1 MKKYIIIAGV
11 NGAGKSTLY
20 QTLDEIKDIP
30 RVNIDDIVRESGDW
44 RNPSDVI
51 KAGKVA
57 VGLIEE
63 YLKKQ
68 CSFNQETTLCG
79 NSILRNIK
87 KAREL
92 GYFIELHYV
101 GIDSAELAK
110 SRIAY
115 RVEHGGHG
123 IPDADVERRYTESL
137 RQLKKILGECDQVI
151 MYDNTV
157 RFRRFAVYEGQKENV
172 VSDDIPRWYMEW
184 KNLKTP

>member
-1 MKKYIIIAGV
+1 M

-30 RVNIDDIVRESGDW
+30 RVNIDNIVRESGDW

-63 YLKKQ
+63 YFKKQ

-87 KAREL
+87 K
-92 GYFIELHYV
+92 V
-101 GIDSAELAK
+101 
-110 SRIAY
+110 RII
-115 RVEHGGHG
+115 VF
-123 IPDADVERRYTESL
+123 ER
-137 RQLKKILGECDQVI
+137 
-151 MYDNTV
+151 MYDM
-157 RFRRFAVYEGQKENV
+157 V
-172 VSDDIPRWYMEW
+172 VEAQFCS
-184 KNLKTP
+184 